1 LGARVRDLRQVRGIN
16 LALEPNAV
24 EAVLLT
30 MLDLMEGGLIRP
42 SRTTRNLVLQ
52 RLQQEW
58 PFDRGEGRVAW
69 QDALDTGLMIE
80 IGHGRRPT
88 LTGEGEAAAIN
99 LRNSVEREAAR

>member
-1 LGARVRDLRQVRGIN
+1 
-16 LALEPNAV
+16 LEPNAV

-42 SRTTRNLVLQ
+42 GRTTRNLVLQ
-52 RLQQEW
+52 RLQQDW

-80 IGHGRRPT
+80 IGHSRRPT